1 MDSLELLE
9 GDTFQQSC
17 IAHSSPPPLLQWLK
31 EGQMI
36 MDPSVTVD
44 TPNPAM
50 STIVIVRVTQAHSGG
65 YTCLASNRAGK
76 AEETIH
82 LTVNGIFCL
91 NTLIYK
97 FLFIHFYLFIYSLF
111 ALF

>member
-31 EGQMI
+31 EGQRI
-36 MDPSVTVD
+36 MDSSVTVD
-44 TPNPAM
+44 SSNPIM
-50 STIVIVRVTQAHSGG
+50 STIVIVRVTQAHTGR
-65 YTCLASNRAGK
+65 YTCVASSRAGK

-82 LTVNGIFCL
+82 LTVNGIPF
-91 NTLIYK
+91 
-97 FLFIHFYLFIYSLF
+97 
-111 ALF
+111 